1 MTLTLRGGGFSDI
14 AEICLSRL
22 SQQLFIGSDPVKQN
36 HM

>member
-22 SQQLFIGSDPVKQN
+22 SQQVFIGFDPEKQN
-36 HM
+36 YM